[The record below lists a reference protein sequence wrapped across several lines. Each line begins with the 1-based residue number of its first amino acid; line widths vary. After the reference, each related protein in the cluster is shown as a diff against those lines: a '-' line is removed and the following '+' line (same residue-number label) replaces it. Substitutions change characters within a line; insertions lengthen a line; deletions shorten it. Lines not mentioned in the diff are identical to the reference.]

1 MKVKALQAGFFG
13 GSLRDAGH
21 EFDVPE
27 GTKSSWFVAVGDF
40 KAPAKAPAKAVQ
52 KSLSEIAKAPAEA
65 PTDMA

>member
-27 GTKSSWFVAVGDF
+27 GTKSSWFVEVGDF
-40 KAPAKAPAKAVQ
+40 KAPAKATKAAP
-52 KSLSEIAKAPAEA
+52 KALSEIAKAPAEA